1 MITLPITVLAFET
14 DFGGVVSNT
23 RYLEYL
29 ERGRYELF
37 HSKGFTISGIW
48 EEQGVQFVVRRAE
61 VDYIAVARHE
71 DKLELRTG
79 VESHT
84 GATTVVFHELK
95 RVSDGV
101 VILRAKQT
109 LAYLN
114 TRWRPVRV
122 PEIFMQLLPVDADGG

>member
-1 MITLPITVLAFET
+1 MVTLPITVMAFET

-48 EEQGVQFVVRRAE
+48 EEQGVQFVVRRSE
-61 VDYIAVARHE
+61 VDYLGFARHE
-71 DKLELRTG
+71 ERLELQTR
-79 VESHT
+79 VAAHA
-84 GATTVVFHELK
+84 GATTVVEHELK
-95 RVSDGV
+95 RVSDGA
-101 VILRAKQT
+101 VILRARQT

-114 TRWRPVRV
+114 TKWRPVRV
-122 PEIFMQLLPVDADGG
+122 PEIFKQALPVDE